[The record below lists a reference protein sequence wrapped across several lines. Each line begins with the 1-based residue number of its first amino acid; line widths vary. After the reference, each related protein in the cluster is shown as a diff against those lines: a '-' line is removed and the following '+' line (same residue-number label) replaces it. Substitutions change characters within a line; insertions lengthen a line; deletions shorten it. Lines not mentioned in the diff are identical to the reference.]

1 MGASGAGGAGG
12 AGATNS
18 SSSNPLTLPEPAEN
32 APVAAIQRM
41 NRAAVKYQVDFSKK
55 SVVR

>member
-1 MGASGAGGAGG
+1 MGASVAAG

-18 SSSNPLTLPEPAEN
+18 SSSNPLTLPEPEEN
-32 APVAAIQRM
+32 APVAAMQRM
-41 NRAAVKYQVDFSKK
+41 NKAAVKYQVDFSKK